1 MVDDA
6 YFHPPND
13 PHWVYR
19 PMINLI
25 GRAEGTDPVA
35 GNRPDARGYNETLA
49 FGALTGGPVD
59 LVSMTLD
66 EVAALQRRMLDH
78 PDNEWNSS
86 AVGRLQIVRKT
97 LGRVRSRLKLSGKA
111 LFDPAMQDMLTCYL
125 LGARGIDRWL
135 DGRMSQDA
143 LINALAREWASF
155 PTMAGVSHYSR
166 GRVPQRARVS
176 VDDVRQALAEVR
188 RRHYRQVARPAP
200 APHPAPSQPPVA
212 GPNPDLPNA
221 DLPDPPRP
229 LPDGALFD
237 GLSPAMVA
245 RLAARPVSE
254 LDRAAQLIALA
265 RAVQSGWMVDDPDK
279 PGRPSPATPSASL
292 TLEKERSPMT
302 GSKSLFQSKTIWG
315 LAVAALSM
323 WSPAIG
329 SILTLFGVNAGADI
343 DPAQLEHL
351 VAALE
356 QLGAALGM
364 VFAAWGRLSAR
375 DKVTVTGK
383 S

>member
-66 EVAALQRRMLDH
+66 EVQALQTQMLEH
-78 PDNEWNSS
+78 PANRWNSS
-86 AVGRLQIVRKT
+86 AVGRLQILRKT

-111 LFDPAMQDMLTCYL
+111 LFDPPMQDRLTCYL

-135 DGRMSQDA
+135 DRRMSQDA

-188 RRHYRQVARPAP
+188 ARHFGQIDQPALP
-200 APHPAPSQPPVA
+200 EPTPAPSQPPVA
-212 GPNPDLPNA
+212 GPSPFGDVTLDAVLRLAQRPA
-221 DLPDPPRP
+221 GELERAIQMATLALAMQRGWTVGAPGTVFPAPP
-229 LPDGALFD
+229 LP
-237 GLSPAMVA
+237 
-245 RLAARPVSE
+245 
-254 LDRAAQLIALA
+254 
-265 RAVQSGWMVDDPDK
+265 
-279 PGRPSPATPSASL
+279 PSHPTR
-292 TLEKERSPMT
+292 RSTKMT
-302 GSKSLFQSKTIWG
+302 GTKNILQSKTIWG
-315 LAVAALSM
+315 LAVTAISM
-323 WSPAIG
+323 WSPAVG
-329 SILTLFGVNAGADI
+329 GLLNLFGLGGAVGET
-343 DPAQLEHL
+343 DPALIEDFHTGVEQL
-351 VAALE
+351 VAAIGL
-356 QLGAALGM
+356 LVAT
-364 VFAAWGRLSAR
+364 WGRLAAK